1 MRKLKRVFTILL
13 VVIVACS
20 YHNTEESTIKAEVK
34 SEESSLN
41 WQQETKR
48 VRVKEIKELRNRKS
62 KTYEM
67 SDGSF
72 QSILYSDDV
81 HYKDLDGEYQIIDNS
96 IISEDKQIGREKH
109 TYQFRNSS
117 NSYTA
122 RFSNNDSTYPVCVE
136 YEGTSI
142 SFGLEGAKIN
152 QFRKNVLPKIK
163 NAHQYFERNNVVM
176 YQNVYPS
183 IDLVYEADSNGIKE
197 YIILNKPTNQNE
209 FYFNIK
215 LEGLTVKEGDE
226 ISFVNEEGDIKLKLG
241 QLYAFDSNEA
251 ITEKVMCEV
260 VTKNGEKQLK
270 LTLDK
275 EYLTNPE
282 RVFPIVIDPTTMI
295 TGETKTFDAFVSSK
309 NPNANYQMDKYLRT
323 GSDSSFS
330 SRRTYIKFTI
340 PTHIQHDSIKSAKL
354 RLRKDSGATP
364 NVKAYLVTSS
374 WSSSSITWNNKPS
387 YDNTTFCE
395 MNYASNNWY
404 EADVKYYVNKWL
416 ASKVTNYGFLLKD
429 STETGTSQWTTF
441 YSSDAASPNKP
452 ELVIDHI
459 YCGAR
464 PYEKW
469 SAGNNTANCM
479 GYALNVSQNFRTEDV
494 GVYDKDLLG
503 KNVNQLLNYFADKS
517 RLWMVNNLPDLPSVI
532 SNYDST
538 ITNGR
543 YRVVLR
549 VGLNDKNDNGIF
561 DPDDNIRFHWW
572 YQTDSGRWA
581 EKQGQSESQYVKPTM
596 YAIDN
601 PQSVTWDTGYYTSSC
616 KYFSIVAK

>member
-72 QSILYSDDV
+72 QSILYSEDV

-241 QLYAFDSNEA
+241 QLYAFDSNEV

-260 VTKNGEKQLK
+260 VT
-270 LTLDK
+270 
-275 EYLTNPE
+275 
-282 RVFPIVIDPTTMI
+282 
-295 TGETKTFDAFVSSK
+295 
-309 NPNANYQMDKYLRT
+309 
-323 GSDSSFS
+323 
-330 SRRTYIKFTI
+330 
-340 PTHIQHDSIKSAKL
+340 
-354 RLRKDSGATP
+354 
-364 NVKAYLVTSS
+364 
-374 WSSSSITWNNKPS
+374 
-387 YDNTTFCE
+387 
-395 MNYASNNWY
+395 
-404 EADVKYYVNKWL
+404 
-416 ASKVTNYGFLLKD
+416 
-429 STETGTSQWTTF
+429 
-441 YSSDAASPNKP
+441 
-452 ELVIDHI
+452 
-459 YCGAR
+459 
-464 PYEKW
+464 
-469 SAGNNTANCM
+469 
-479 GYALNVSQNFRTEDV
+479 
-494 GVYDKDLLG
+494 
-503 KNVNQLLNYFADKS
+503 
-517 RLWMVNNLPDLPSVI
+517 
-532 SNYDST
+532 
-538 ITNGR
+538 
-543 YRVVLR
+543 
-549 VGLNDKNDNGIF
+549 
-561 DPDDNIRFHWW
+561 
-572 YQTDSGRWA
+572 
-581 EKQGQSESQYVKPTM
+581 
-596 YAIDN
+596 
-601 PQSVTWDTGYYTSSC
+601 
-616 KYFSIVAK
+616 